1 MAKQK
6 ISDMQRKMM
15 DAVGHRVEVRIV
27 GGYRPCI
34 GKCIDFIQ
42 PLDNDPEVASI
53 DIDTG
58 IPTSVTE
65 LIEDEIESIIILD

>member
-1 MAKQK
+1 MGEFKTTAMQQK
-6 ISDMQRKMM
+6 ME
-15 DAVGHRVEVRIV
+15 AAFGHKVEIRIV
-27 GGYRPCI
+27 GGYRPCV
-34 GKCIDFIQ
+34 GKCVGFTP

-65 LIEDEIESIIILD
+65 LIEDEIESITILD

>member
-1 MAKQK
+1 MTNNLSEMQK
-6 ISDMQRKMM
+6 KMRS
-15 DAVGHRVEVRIV
+15 AVGHKVENHIV
-27 GGYRPCI
+27 SGYRPCI
-34 GKCIDFIQ
+34 GRCINYTQ

-65 LIEDEIESIIILD
+65 LIEDEIESITILD